1 MSMHISSWSDE
12 DDTDNID
19 DEDDCDI
26 IPMIEPTIS
35 IDSDEENKSRLS
47 KYQQASENDSLSF
60 HSYSF
65 LPEIPMPVLN
75 EFKQEI

>member
-1 MSMHISSWSDE
+1 
-12 DDTDNID
+12 
-19 DEDDCDI
+19 
-26 IPMIEPTIS
+26 MIEPTIS